1 MIRIAIAALL
11 LALAG
16 CVAPM
21 PTGDQDNRLLNKSA
35 PPDGAPTAPFMPRTL
50 FE

>member
-1 MIRIAIAALL
+1 MTRIAIAVLL

-21 PTGDQDNRLLNKSA
+21 PSGDENNRLLNQSWHPDA
-35 PPDGAPTAPFMPRTL
+35 PGPWVPRML

>member
-1 MIRIAIAALL
+1 MVRIAMAALL

-21 PTGDQDNRLLNKSA
+21 PTGDENNRLLNQTAQHLDDA
-35 PPDGAPTAPFMPRTL
+35 PQPWRPRML